1 MKKRKQN
8 VSRKQDRQPT
18 AWKKKIKKGNR
29 KKKSDHGIY
38 LVVKDPITNCINIYL
53 RKLFSIKTV
62 QLKFTAILF
71 TE

>member
-29 KKKSDHGIY
+29 KKKSDKTKNQI
-38 LVVKDPITNCINIYL
+38 KITNLPFLAQARN
-53 RKLFSIKTV
+53 
-62 QLKFTAILF
+62 
-71 TE
+71 